1 MPALSLLLFFVIE
14 RSVLMVLVFIAGY
27 VRKGNDTKKPAIL
40 GFFFI
45 VERTQ
50 LKAAHAQLFEKL
62 RPIAF
67 AETCRFLTIQSL
79 DFQETW
85 QKIVQKSRE

>member
-45 VERTQ
+45 IERTQ
-50 LKAAHAQLFEKL
+50 LNAEHAQFSEKF

-79 DFQETW
+79 DFQEIW
-85 QKIVQKSRE
+85 QRKSSEIM